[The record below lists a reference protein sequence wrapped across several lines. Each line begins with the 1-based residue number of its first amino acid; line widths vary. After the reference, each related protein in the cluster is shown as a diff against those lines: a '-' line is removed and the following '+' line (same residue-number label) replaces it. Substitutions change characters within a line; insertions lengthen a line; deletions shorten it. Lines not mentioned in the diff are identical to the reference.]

1 MSVGQQAKAA
11 GRRASSGNGMQFLAR
26 AGLSARAVMY
36 ILLGSLAI
44 QVAFGGTDK
53 KADREGALRAVSETP
68 GGTVILWLLV
78 VGFLGPAVWR
88 YAEAAFGQPVPDG
101 RKATKRLASLGRGV
115 FYTSVCVSIVSF
127 LMGQDTE
134 SSDEQSK
141 TFTTK
146 AMEEPGG
153 RWLVLVIG
161 LGFFGYGL
169 GCVVNAI
176 RGKFLKK
183 LNRAEMT
190 PGQRDIV
197 ERLGI
202 VGRSARGVVFGSVGI
217 FLANAAI
224 QFDPDKAKGLDGT
237 LREFTKTP
245 AGPWLLV
252 AVAVGLLVYAAY
264 SFCEARWRRVEP
276 G

>member
-1 MSVGQQAKAA
+1 MTVGQQAKVA

-26 AGLSARAVMY
+26 AGLTARGFMY

-53 KADREGALRAVSETP
+53 KADREGALSAVSETP
-68 GGTVILWLLV
+68 GGTFVLWAMV
-78 VGFLGPAVWR
+78 VGFLGLALWR
-88 YAEAAFGQPVPDG
+88 YAEAAFGQPVADG

-115 FYTSVCVSIVSF
+115 FYTSVVVSIISF
-127 LMGQDTE
+127 LMGQGTT

-141 TFTTK
+141 TYTAK
-146 AMEEPGG
+146 AMAEPGG
-153 RWLVLVIG
+153 RWLVLVVG
-161 LGFFGYGL
+161 LGFIGYGI
-169 GCVVNAI
+169 GCVVNSI
-176 RGKFLKK
+176 RRKFLKK
-183 LNRAEMT
+183 LNRAEMS
-190 PGQRDIV
+190 PRQRNMV
-197 ERLGI
+197 EKVGI

-237 LREFTKTP
+237 LREFAKTP

-252 AVAVGLLVYAAY
+252 AVAVGLLVYAVY

>member
-1 MSVGQQAKAA
+1 
-11 GRRASSGNGMQFLAR
+11 MQFLAR
-26 AGLSARAVMY
+26 AGLTARGFMY

-53 KADREGALRAVSETP
+53 KADREGALSAVSETP
-68 GGTVILWLLV
+68 GGTVILWAMV
-78 VGFLGPAVWR
+78 VGFFGLAVWR

-101 RKATKRLASLGRGV
+101 RKATKRAASFGRGV
-115 FYTSVCVSIVSF
+115 FYTSVVVSIVSF
-127 LMGQDTE
+127 VMGQGTN

-141 TFTTK
+141 TFTAK

-153 RWLVLVIG
+153 RWLVLAVGIG
-161 LGFFGYGL
+161 FMGYGI
-169 GCVVNAI
+169 GCIVNAI
-176 RGKFLKK
+176 RRKFLKK

-190 PGQRDIV
+190 PRQRGMV
-197 ERLGI
+197 EKIGI

-224 QFDPDKAKGLDGT
+224 QYDPDKAKGLDGT

-252 AVAVGLLVYAAY
+252 AVAIGLLVYAVY